1 MLTPL
6 SYGTRHAMFQLPR
19 LPTGAPSCLQT
30 LSPPLLSPALR
41 SPELL
46 SRIHMYL
53 STLFQMVPSFLGS
66 LPCPPPTPN
75 PSSTQLDVSTLRC
88 PRSKVQPTWES
99 FLGCS
104 QAPQVLRWMNDSRG
118 AVLLILSVL
127 QPFTWRV
134 LRPFTR
140 CFLWPFTQSVLQPSG
155 SPSALHTDSPSA
167 PHTVLQPFTQSLLW
181 PFTVSSNPSHRVSF
195 SPSHSVSAGPSHG
208 VSSGPSHR
216 VSSSPSHGESFSLSH
231 RASCTQNTP
240 NPWVLNWMP
249 WEIQPC
255 MGLEG
260 NSCPFS
266 VSYAESTSTVKF
278 LIPPKVS
285 RRKTK
290 RGLLWR
296 SSRLEKTMKFS
307 S

>member
-1 MLTPL
+1 
-6 SYGTRHAMFQLPR
+6 
-19 LPTGAPSCLQT
+19 
-30 LSPPLLSPALR
+30 
-41 SPELL
+41 
-46 SRIHMYL
+46 
-53 STLFQMVPSFLGS
+53 MVPSFLGS

-75 PSSTQLDVSTLRC
+75 PNSNSTQLNVSTLRC
-88 PRSKVQPTWES
+88 PCSKVQPAWES

-104 QAPQVLRWMNDSRG
+104 QPPPRCWDEWMTAEAPSSSF
-118 AVLLILSVL
+118 SV
-127 QPFTWRV
+127 
-134 LRPFTR
+134 
-140 CFLWPFTQSVLQPSG
+140 SSSPSH
-155 SPSALHTDSPSA
+155 SPSALHTESPSA
-167 PHTVLQPFTQSLLW
+167 LHSVLQPFTQSFS
-181 PFTVSSNPSHRVSF
+181 PSHRVSSNPSHRVSF
-195 SPSHSVSAGPSHG
+195 SPSHG

>member
-1 MLTPL
+1 MCLHSDVPAARSSPL
-6 SYGTRHAMFQLPR
+6 ESHFQ
-19 LPTGAPSCLQT
+19 A
-30 LSPPLLSPALR
+30 
-41 SPELL
+41 
-46 SRIHMYL
+46 
-53 STLFQMVPSFLGS
+53 
-66 LPCPPPTPN
+66 
-75 PSSTQLDVSTLRC
+75 
-88 PRSKVQPTWES
+88 
-99 FLGCS
+99 
-104 QAPQVLRWMNDSRG
+104 
-118 AVLLILSVL
+118 
-127 QPFTWRV
+127 V
-134 LRPFTR
+134 LRPPR
-140 CFLWPFTQSVLQPSG
+140 CWDEWMTAEALSSSFSVSSSPSHGVSSGPSHGVSSGPSQSVLQPSE
-155 SPSALHTDSPSA
+155 SPSALHS
-167 PHTVLQPFTQSLLW
+167 VLHPFTQSLHRPFTQSLLR
-181 PFTVSSNPSHRVSF
+181 PFTVSSNPSHRVSISPSHRVSF
-195 SPSHSVSAGPSHG
+195 SPSHGVSASPSHG

-249 WEIQPC
+249 WEIQPG

-260 NSCPFS
+260 KSCPFS

-278 LIPPKVS
+278 LILPKVS